1 MLISSTNNNY
11 VKKICRLH
19 HKKYR
24 DETSTYLVCGY
35 HLIEEAQKQDLIEE
49 IILLEGETYETT
61 KKNTSVTPP
70 VMKKLSQLDSIPPI
84 IAVAKKRST
93 EPITGN
99 TIILENL
106 QDPGNLG
113 TIIRSAKA
121 FNFETIIINKGCV
134 DVYNDKVLRATQGM
148 IFHTNII
155 IKEDLEQTI
164 KDLKNIGYEVLG
176 TSVRNGENIK
186 NITTNKEYAIIIG
199 NEGQGMSSSLEQ
211 LCDKNIYIN
220 MNKDCESLNA
230 SVAASIIMYEVS
242 NK

>member
-1 MLISSTNNNY
+1 MLISSTSNNY
-11 VKKICRLH
+11 VKNLCRLH

-24 DETSTYLVCGY
+24 DETGTYLVCGY
-35 HLIEEAQKQDLIEE
+35 HLVEEAQKQHLIEE
-49 IILLEGETYETT
+49 IILLEGECYETT
-61 KKNTSVTPP
+61 KKNISVTTP
-70 VMKKLSQLDSIPPI
+70 VMKKLSQMDSIPPI
-84 IAVAKKRST
+84 MAVVKKRTT
-93 EPITGN
+93 EPISGN

-121 FNFETIIINKGCV
+121 FNFATIIINKGCV

-155 IKEDLEQTI
+155 IKEDLVQTI
-164 KDLKNIGYEVLG
+164 KDLKNMGYEVLG

-186 NITTNKEYAIIIG
+186 NINTNKEYAIIIG
-199 NEGQGMSSSLEQ
+199 NEGQGMSENLEQ

-230 SVAASIIMYEVS
+230 SVAASIIMYEVA

>member
-1 MLISSTNNNY
+1 
-11 VKKICRLH
+11 
-19 HKKYR
+19 
-24 DETSTYLVCGY
+24 
-35 HLIEEAQKQDLIEE
+35 
-49 IILLEGETYETT
+49 
-61 KKNTSVTPP
+61 
-70 VMKKLSQLDSIPPI
+70 MKKLSQLDSIPPI
-84 IAVAKKRST
+84 IAVVKKRTT
-93 EPITGN
+93 EPITGS

-186 NITTNKEYAIIIG
+186 NINTNKEYAIIIG
-199 NEGQGMSSSLEQ
+199 NEGQGMSPNLEQ